1 MVRIIMQKEPI
12 MAKSEGL
19 REVAKTSL
27 RATSLQSKN
36 LVTSWTAQWLNF
48 QMTRLVSNF
57 SAWCMKNVR

>member
-1 MVRIIMQKEPI
+1 